1 MASDITAFLNL
12 QSDGYL
18 LTLKERVADAIWAG
32 SVTVSF
38 SNASQS
44 GSMQLVMPTDELAAQ
59 LTTVLIAKGLA
70 NGATKPTRMTFAR
83 FAR

>member
-1 MASDITAFLNL
+1 MASDITAFLKL
-12 QSDGYL
+12 QSDAWL
-18 LTLKERVADAIWAG
+18 LTLKDRVSDAILAG

-44 GSMQLVMPTDELAAQ
+44 GSQELVLPTDELASQ
-59 LTTVLIAKGLA
+59 LTTVLIDKSLVTG
-70 NGATKPTRMTFAR
+70 TKPARMTFAR

>member
-1 MASDITAFLNL
+1 MASDITAFLKL
-12 QSDGYL
+12 QEDAYL
-18 LTLKERVADAIWAG
+18 LTLKERVADAILAG
-32 SVTVSF
+32 SATTSF

-44 GSMQLVMPTDELAAQ
+44 GSQELVMPTDELAAQ
-59 LTTVLIAKGLA
+59 LTAVLIEKGLA

>member
-1 MASDITAFLNL
+1 MASDITAFLKL
-12 QSDGYL
+12 QSDAWL
-18 LTLKERVADAIWAG
+18 LTLKDRVADAILAG

-44 GSMQLVMPTDELAAQ
+44 GSQELVLPTDELANQ
-59 LTTVLIAKGLA
+59 LTTVLIDKSLVTG
-70 NGATKPTRMTFAR
+70 TKPARMTFAR